1 MVRSFFAEWHPLAL
15 ACILLLARLASD
27 ELYSEFA
34 SLDIT
39 SAGVV
44 AVFEVAIDIVFGI
57 AIGIAI
63 PGDNLVTKEIT
74 IINMTT

>member
-1 MVRSFFAEWHPLAL
+1 M
-15 ACILLLARLASD
+15 ARLASD

-44 AVFEVAIDIVFGI
+44 AAFEVAIGIVF
-57 AIGIAI
+57 GIAI

>member
-57 AIGIAI
+57 AI